1 MDLAAFMPSVVR
13 IAQHAGERIMAIY
26 NSPEFKIENKG
37 DNSPL
42 TAADLASHHYIVDSL
57 TQLTP
62 DIPILSEESAKLPY
76 SERAQWTTYWLVD
89 PLDGTREFI
98 KKNGEFSVLIAL
110 IHNQQAVLG
119 VVHAPALNETWY
131 ASRGQGAFKQTGN
144 DTQAIKVSATHKPLR
159 VVGSKSHRDPL
170 MPEFLAYIG
179 EHDYQVL
186 GSILKACWVAEGK
199 CDLYPRLGPT
209 SEWDTAAAQIIV
221 EEAGGHF
228 LQTDMQPMR
237 YNTKDSL
244 LNPYFFVFGRDFKD
258 WSQYLL

>member
-1 MDLAAFMPSVVR
+1 MKHGMPVAVR
-13 IAQHAGERIMAIY
+13 VHL
-26 NSPEFKIENKG
+26 NKQAM
-37 DNSPL
+37 
-42 TAADLASHHYIVDSL
+42 TR
-57 TQLTP
+57 
-62 DIPILSEESAKLPY
+62 KL
-76 SERAQWTTYWLVD
+76 
-89 PLDGTREFI
+89 
-98 KKNGEFSVLIAL
+98 
-110 IHNQQAVLG
+110 
-119 VVHAPALNETWY
+119 
-131 ASRGQGAFKQTGN
+131 
-144 DTQAIKVSATHKPLR
+144 IKVSATHKPLR

-186 GSILKACWVAEGK
+186 GSILKVGGGEGNAIYTP
-199 CDLYPRLGPT
+199 DLST